1 MNGNSATVN
10 GREASFED
18 GASVLDLV
26 ASMGFDASRI
36 AVEIDGEICPRSE
49 LPGRRLKGG
58 ERIEVVSFVGG
69 GRPALPVFFS
79 RGFPH
84 V

>member
-1 MNGNSATVN
+1 MSGTSVTVN
-10 GREASFED
+10 GREASFDE
-18 GASVLDLV
+18 GLSVLDLV

-36 AVEIDGEICPRSE
+36 AVEIDGEICPRSG
-49 LPGRRLKGG
+49 LSARRLKGG
-58 ERIEVVSFVGG
+58 ERVEVVSFVGG
-69 GRPALPVFFS
+69 GRPARPVTVP